1 MNMLVQEH
9 VLLGKIHAGF
19 YNALLSWAHRWLI

>member
-1 MNMLVQEH
+1 MNMLVQKH
-9 VLLGKIHAGF
+9 VLLT